1 MKLLKAIGYTLIY
14 IILSISVISVLNYYN
29 IINNNLFKIMKVLF
43 LIIIFIINGY
53 KISKISKIKNFV
65 LLFCFIL
72 SLLLISINIICS
84 KFDYKILIYI
94 TIICFSNLLGSFI
107 YKKKK
112 KA

>member
-1 MKLLKAIGYTLIY
+1 MKLLKTIGYTLFN
-14 IILSISVISVLNYYN
+14 IILSISIISILNYYN
-29 IINNNLFKIMKVLF
+29 IINNNIFKIMKILI

-65 LLFCFIL
+65 LLFCLIL
-72 SLLLISINIICS
+72 SLFLICTNLIFS
-84 KFDYKILIYI
+84 KLDYKILIYI

-112 KA
+112 KI